1 MARKIL
7 RLPTVS
13 DRTGLSFS
21 SIYKQIRLG
30 EFPRGIKLTARAT
43 GWDEEAVQGWI
54 DAKLGDKADEQAS
67 EG

>member
-30 EFPRGIKLTARAT
+30 KFPRGIKLTARAK
-43 GWDEEAVQGWI
+43 GWDDEAVQGWI